1 MQEYALL
8 IVLGVVV
15 VVIIGVGI
23 WLRMKGFTSSALSGS
38 NGAKDKA
45 GAKNKAG
52 AGKGANGADPSG
64 KPPKNDGKDTFWK
77 DGGLFSSKKKKGDDK
92 EEYFKDEGGDAKQG
106 GKLESWDDY

>member
-15 VVIIGVGI
+15 VIVIGLGI
-23 WLRMKGFTSSALSGS
+23 WLRMKGFTSAGQSGP
-38 NGAKDKA
+38 K

-52 AGKGANGADPSG
+52 ARKGANGADPSG
-64 KPPKNDGKDTFWK
+64 KPPKNDEKDTFWK

-92 EEYFKDEGGDAKQG
+92 EEYFKDEDGDRKQD